1 MSDKLHSVELDAGV
15 PSPAEPD
22 IRKLNMSTAVQLMT
36 ADELLALPRGEFRYE
51 LVNGELKKMSP
62 AGQKHGRIIVRL
74 TEPLAKHVRENQ
86 LGQVYAAETGFKL
99 KSNPDTVRAAD
110 IAVVRKERLDL
121 VGETESYWPGAPDLA
136 VEVNSPFDTV
146 REVEKKVMEWLEFG
160 SRSVWVVSSKLHTVT
175 VYRSLTEIVVLTEND
190 TLDGGD
196 IVPGFKISI
205 ADIFS
210 E

>member
-1 MSDKLHSVELDAGV
+1 
-15 PSPAEPD
+15 
-22 IRKLNMSTAVQLMT
+22 MSTEVQLMT

-62 AGQKHGRIIVRL
+62 AGQKHGRITMRL

-99 KSNPDTVRAAD
+99 KNNPDTVRAAD
-110 IAVVRKERLDL
+110 IAFIRRERLEEL
-121 VGETESYWPGAPDLA
+121 GETESYWPGAPDLA
-136 VEVNSPFDTV
+136 VEVNSPSDTV
-146 REVEKKVMEWLEFG
+146 VEVEKKVIEWLEFG
-160 SRSVWVVSSKLHTVT
+160 SRLVWVVSSKLNTVT
-175 VYRSLTEIVVLTEND
+175 VYRSLRDIVVLTEAD

-196 IVPGFKISI
+196 VIPGFQIAVAKIF
-205 ADIFS
+205 A